1 MKDIKCPLC
10 GGKPEYILD
19 EGDGHRRLLNVLL
32 TLRGKVVLS
41 GYDNELYNSALQGW
55 HKDSIKT
62 ISNMASPRLE
72 CLWLN
77 YNPQLTLF

>member
-1 MKDIKCPLC
+1 
-10 GGKPEYILD
+10 
-19 EGDGHRRLLNVLL
+19 
-32 TLRGKVVLS
+32 VVLS

-55 HKDSIKT
+55 NKDSIKT

>member
-1 MKDIKCPLC
+1 MTFHATLA
-10 GGKPEYILD
+10 LS
-19 EGDGHRRLLNVLL
+19 DGSSGWTPTAIDVYKRQLQ
-32 TLRGKVVLS
+32 GKVVLS

-62 ISNMASPRLE
+62 ISNMSSPRVE
-72 CLWLN
+72 CLWLH